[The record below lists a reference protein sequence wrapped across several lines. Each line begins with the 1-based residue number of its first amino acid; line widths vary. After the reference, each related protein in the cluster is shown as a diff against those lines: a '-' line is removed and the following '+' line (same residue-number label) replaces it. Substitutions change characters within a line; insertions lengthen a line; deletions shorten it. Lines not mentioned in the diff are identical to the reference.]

1 MASIAQEESRKISER
16 VKWGIRRKMESGY
29 VYGYSA
35 MLGFRTENGK
45 LTIVPEEAEIVKRI
59 FNSYVYEGKGC
70 HTIANELNAAG
81 LLSVK
86 GKMWREDGVCRILKN
101 DKYVGDLT
109 QWKHYSTDFLTKQVL
124 QNNGDNPDVPLITI
138 PDHHEGIVSREL
150 WDLAQ
155 KQLYERGK
163 LSREGRKYSSHYW
176 FSSKVFCGKCG
187 YTYNVSGRKDEEKRC
202 MHCVNRAKY
211 GSVHRVDA
219 NGAEVGCDNVTFNEV
234 TLKICMKYLIE
245 HIQVARE
252 DIVSQLLA
260 DIQMVQQS
268 EPASNIEP
276 LKAEIENLSRK
287 KRKAIDLMLDDLL
300 SREDLKKQAD
310 FYDSEIARLTQEIAD
325 KQDVSAVHQRQLD
338 SIKAY
343 IRQVNLTAE
352 HDSDDTAFYSQLLQK
367 AVVLEV
373 VSDDDAALLLTRQH
387 ILHIVLNVTTIL
399 NNSSVNIACS
409 KVDDREMV
417 LQVADYAHYLVV
429 LPLLLEHGDKLRH
442 AECRDIEPL
451 AREGVKI
458 VQTIGILLEPGIAT
472 VATHEHVGVH
482 KDVVWVKVARL
493 VSHGSEY
500 QMWELLLFL
509 FGQYV
514 HPTGCPHAN
523 EVIYELSACQSVLLQ
538 EQFHH
543 ALALLFNLFV
553 SFAHNYVP

>member
-1 MASIAQEESRKISER
+1 MNNKTKVAAYCRVSTNMEDQLNSLSAQIKYFTEYISEHEEWELIEVYYDEGITGTSVKKREGFNRMIADCQQGRINTILTKEVSRFARNTVDTLNYTRQLSQLGVNIIFMNDGIDTSDKDGELRLTIMASIAQEESRKISER

-155 KQLYERGK
+155 KQLFERGK

-367 AVVLEV
+367 AVVLDRNHSEFYLTCV
-373 VSDDDAALLLTRQH
+373 PFGFRMSYSIHKYNRGHQYDVS
-387 ILHIVLNVTTIL
+387 IESCETIL
-399 NNSSVNIACS
+399 
-409 KVDDREMV
+409 
-417 LQVADYAHYLVV
+417 
-429 LPLLLEHGDKLRH
+429 
-442 AECRDIEPL
+442 
-451 AREGVKI
+451 
-458 VQTIGILLEPGIAT
+458 
-472 VATHEHVGVH
+472 
-482 KDVVWVKVARL
+482 
-493 VSHGSEY
+493 
-500 QMWELLLFL
+500 
-509 FGQYV
+509 
-514 HPTGCPHAN
+514 
-523 EVIYELSACQSVLLQ
+523 
-538 EQFHH
+538 
-543 ALALLFNLFV
+543 
-553 SFAHNYVP
+553 

>member
-1 MASIAQEESRKISER
+1 MNNKTKVAAYCRVSTNMEDQLNSLSAQIKYFTEYISEHEEWELIEVYYDEGITGTSVKKREGFNRMIADCQQGRINTILTKEVSRFARNTVDTLNYTRQLSQLGVNIIFMNDGIDTSDKDGELRLTIMASIAQEESRKISER
-16 VKWGIRRKMESGY
+16 VKWGIRRKMESRY

-81 LLSVK
+81 FLSVK

-163 LSREGRKYSSHYW
+163 LSHEGRKYSSHYW

-260 DIQMVQQS
+260 DIQMVQQN
-268 EPASNIEP
+268 EPASDIEP

-338 SIKAY
+338 SIKVY

-367 AVVLEV
+367 AVVLDLNHSEFYLTCV
-373 VSDDDAALLLTRQH
+373 PFGFRMSYSIHKYNRGHQYDVS
-387 ILHIVLNVTTIL
+387 IESCETIL
-399 NNSSVNIACS
+399 
-409 KVDDREMV
+409 
-417 LQVADYAHYLVV
+417 
-429 LPLLLEHGDKLRH
+429 
-442 AECRDIEPL
+442 
-451 AREGVKI
+451 
-458 VQTIGILLEPGIAT
+458 
-472 VATHEHVGVH
+472 
-482 KDVVWVKVARL
+482 
-493 VSHGSEY
+493 
-500 QMWELLLFL
+500 
-509 FGQYV
+509 
-514 HPTGCPHAN
+514 
-523 EVIYELSACQSVLLQ
+523 
-538 EQFHH
+538 
-543 ALALLFNLFV
+543 
-553 SFAHNYVP
+553 

>member
-1 MASIAQEESRKISER
+1 MNTKTKVAAYCRVSTNMEDQLNSLSAQIKYFTEYISQHEEWELIEVYYDEGITGTSVKKREGFNRMIADCESGKIDTILTKEVSRFARNTVDTLNYTRQLSQLGVNIIFMNDGIDTSDKDGELRLTIMASIAQEESRKISER

-155 KQLYERGK
+155 KQLFERGK

-260 DIQMVQQS
+260 DIQMVQQN
-268 EPASNIEP
+268 EPASDIEP

-367 AVVLEV
+367 AVVLDRNHSEFYLTCV
-373 VSDDDAALLLTRQH
+373 PFGFRMSYSIHKYNRGHQYDVS
-387 ILHIVLNVTTIL
+387 IESCETIL
-399 NNSSVNIACS
+399 
-409 KVDDREMV
+409 
-417 LQVADYAHYLVV
+417 
-429 LPLLLEHGDKLRH
+429 
-442 AECRDIEPL
+442 
-451 AREGVKI
+451 
-458 VQTIGILLEPGIAT
+458 
-472 VATHEHVGVH
+472 
-482 KDVVWVKVARL
+482 
-493 VSHGSEY
+493 
-500 QMWELLLFL
+500 
-509 FGQYV
+509 
-514 HPTGCPHAN
+514 
-523 EVIYELSACQSVLLQ
+523 
-538 EQFHH
+538 
-543 ALALLFNLFV
+543 
-553 SFAHNYVP
+553 

>member
-1 MASIAQEESRKISER
+1 MNNKTKVAAYCRVSTNMEDQLNSLSAQIKYFTEYISEHEEWELIEVYYDEGITGTSVKKREGFNRMIADCQQGRINTILTKEVSRFARNTVDTLNYTRQLSQLGVNIIFMNDGIDTSDKDGELRLTIMASIAQEESRKISER

-138 PDHHEGIVSREL
+138 PDHHEGIVSREI

-155 KQLYERGK
+155 KQLFERGK

-367 AVVLEV
+367 AVVLDRNHSEFYLTCV
-373 VSDDDAALLLTRQH
+373 PFGFRMSYSIHKYNRGHQYDVS
-387 ILHIVLNVTTIL
+387 IESCETIL
-399 NNSSVNIACS
+399 
-409 KVDDREMV
+409 
-417 LQVADYAHYLVV
+417 
-429 LPLLLEHGDKLRH
+429 
-442 AECRDIEPL
+442 
-451 AREGVKI
+451 
-458 VQTIGILLEPGIAT
+458 
-472 VATHEHVGVH
+472 
-482 KDVVWVKVARL
+482 
-493 VSHGSEY
+493 
-500 QMWELLLFL
+500 
-509 FGQYV
+509 
-514 HPTGCPHAN
+514 
-523 EVIYELSACQSVLLQ
+523 
-538 EQFHH
+538 
-543 ALALLFNLFV
+543 
-553 SFAHNYVP
+553 

>member
-1 MASIAQEESRKISER
+1 MNNKTKVAAYCRVSTNMEDQLNSLSAQIKYFTEYISQHEEWELIEVYYDEGITGTSVKKREGFNRMIADCQQGRINTILTKEVSRFARNTVDTLNYTRQLSQLGVNIIFMNDGIDTSDKDGELRLTIMASIAQEESRKISER

-109 QWKHYSTDFLTKQVL
+109 QWKHYSTDFLTKHVL
-124 QNNGDNPDVPLITI
+124 QNNGDNPDIPLITI

-155 KQLYERGK
+155 KQLFERGK

-367 AVVLEV
+367 AVVLDRNHSEFYLTCV
-373 VSDDDAALLLTRQH
+373 PFGFRMSYSIHKYNRGHQYDVS
-387 ILHIVLNVTTIL
+387 IESCETIL
-399 NNSSVNIACS
+399 
-409 KVDDREMV
+409 
-417 LQVADYAHYLVV
+417 
-429 LPLLLEHGDKLRH
+429 
-442 AECRDIEPL
+442 
-451 AREGVKI
+451 
-458 VQTIGILLEPGIAT
+458 
-472 VATHEHVGVH
+472 
-482 KDVVWVKVARL
+482 
-493 VSHGSEY
+493 
-500 QMWELLLFL
+500 
-509 FGQYV
+509 
-514 HPTGCPHAN
+514 
-523 EVIYELSACQSVLLQ
+523 
-538 EQFHH
+538 
-543 ALALLFNLFV
+543 
-553 SFAHNYVP
+553 